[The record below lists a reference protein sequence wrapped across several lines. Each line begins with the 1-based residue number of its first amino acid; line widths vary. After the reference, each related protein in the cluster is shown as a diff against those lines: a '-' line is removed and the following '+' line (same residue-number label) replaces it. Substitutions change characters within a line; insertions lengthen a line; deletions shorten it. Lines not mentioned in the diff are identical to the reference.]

1 MNYHVDEA
9 KENFSAVP
17 QTEWHTETFKQT
29 EWSSDG
35 GLNHVFRSHWNFA
48 IDPHKVDNGKYY
60 LATSRRNVVPNC
72 DNG

>member
-9 KENFSAVP
+9 KENFIAVP

-29 EWSSDG
+29 EWS
-35 GLNHVFRSHWNFA
+35 HWNVA
-48 IDPHKVDNGKYY
+48 MDSNKIDNGKYY
-60 LATSRRNVVPNC
+60 LATGRRNVVPNC